1 MFVENEYIEFKR
13 ELTKEIKKEIVAFA
27 NSKGGTIFIG
37 VDDDGKAVGL
47 KNISKDMEA
56 LSGMIHEGIKSYL
69 TPYTTIRPIKKDD
82 KDIIELI
89 VASAPNKPYY
99 LADKG
104 LKSSGVFVRHGNTS
118 VPLSEEAIKQM
129 IIEYRDPF
137 ETNVSYIQD
146 LHFTYLTKVFEEHG
160 LKLDKR
166 KYKTL
171 NLMDNNNYYT
181 NLGLLVS
188 DECPY
193 TIKCAIFQGNNRSIF
208 KDRKEF
214 TGSIFKQIDEALHYL
229 NLVNRIRA
237 EIVGFKRVD
246 TKDYPDF
253 AIRES
258 LFNAFIHRSYDYSGS
273 IIVSVFDNRI
283 EFVSLGDLVL
293 GLTIYDITHGISH
306 QRNKDLANLFYR
318 LDYVESFG
326 TGIERMIEEYEKFN
340 LKPTFEAY
348 GGSFKVIL
356 PNVNYK
362 EETKDVEI
370 VVPIK
375 KLSQEEKV
383 VRYLEENEKITRQE
397 VELLLNIAK
406 SRSKELM
413 QSMVR
418 NKIILKQ
425 GTGKNIYYI
434 LNKR

>member
-1 MFVENEYIEFKR
+1 MFIENEYIEFKR
-13 ELTKEIKKEIVAFA
+13 ELTKEIKKEVVAFA

-37 VDDDGKAVGL
+37 VEDDGKAVGL

-104 LKSSGVFVRHGNTS
+104 LKPSGVFVRHGNTS
-118 VPLSEEAIKQM
+118 IPLSEEAIKQM

-171 NLMDNNNYYT
+171 NLMDKNNYYT

-193 TIKCAIFQGNNRSIF
+193 TTKCAVFEGNSKTTF

-246 TKDYPDF
+246 TKDYPDY

-283 EFVSLGDLVL
+283 EFVSLGGLLL
-293 GLTIYDITHGISH
+293 GLTIDDITSGTSQ
-306 QRNKDLANLFYR
+306 QRNKNLANLFYR

-326 TGIERMIEEYEKFN
+326 TGIGRMIKEYENFD
-340 LKPTFEAY
+340 LKPTFEAHDA
-348 GGSFKVIL
+348 SFKVIL

-362 EETKDVEI
+362 EEINNVEI
-370 VVPIK
+370 KVPIR

-383 VRYLEENEKITRQE
+383 VRYLEENEKITRHE
-397 VELLLNIAK
+397 VELLLNLGVAM
-406 SRSKELM
+406 SKRVLSKMNKE
-413 QSMVR
+413 
-418 NKIILKQ
+418 KIILKQ
-425 GTGKNIYYI
+425 GSGKNIYYI

>member
-1 MFVENEYIEFKR
+1 MFIENDYIEFKR
-13 ELTKEIKKEIVAFA
+13 ELTKEIKKEVVAFA

-37 VDDDGKAVGL
+37 VEDDGKAVGL

-104 LKSSGVFVRHGNTS
+104 LKPSGVFVRHGNTS
-118 VPLSEEAIKQM
+118 IPLSEEAIKQM

-171 NLMDNNNYYT
+171 NLMDKNNYYT

-193 TIKCAIFQGNNRSIF
+193 TTKCAVFEGNSKTTF

-246 TKDYPDF
+246 TKDYPDY

-283 EFVSLGDLVL
+283 EFVSLGGLLL
-293 GLTIYDITHGISH
+293 GLTIDDITSGTSQ
-306 QRNKDLANLFYR
+306 QRNKNLANLFYR

-326 TGIERMIEEYEKFN
+326 TGIGRMIKEYENFD
-340 LKPTFEAY
+340 LKPTFEAHDA
-348 GGSFKVIL
+348 SFKVIL

-362 EETKDVEI
+362 EEINNVEI
-370 VVPIK
+370 KVPIR

-383 VRYLEENEKITRQE
+383 VRYLEENEKITRHE
-397 VELLLNIAK
+397 VELLLNLGVAM
-406 SRSKELM
+406 SKRVLSKMNEE
-413 QSMVR
+413 
-418 NKIILKQ
+418 KTILKQ
-425 GTGKNIYYI
+425 GSGKNIYYI

>member
-1 MFVENEYIEFKR
+1 MFIENEYIEFKR
-13 ELTKEIKKEIVAFA
+13 ELTKEIKKEVVAFA

-37 VDDDGKAVGL
+37 VEDDGKAVGL

-171 NLMDNNNYYT
+171 NLMDKNNYYT

-193 TIKCAIFQGNNRSIF
+193 TTKCAVFEGNSKTTF

-246 TKDYPDF
+246 TKDYPDY

-283 EFVSLGDLVL
+283 EFVSLGGLLL
-293 GLTIYDITHGISH
+293 GLTIDDITSGTSQ
-306 QRNKDLANLFYR
+306 QRNKNLANLFYR

-326 TGIERMIEEYEKFN
+326 TGIGRMIKEYENFD
-340 LKPTFEAY
+340 LKPTFEAHDA
-348 GGSFKVIL
+348 SFKVIL

-362 EETKDVEI
+362 EEINNVEI
-370 VVPIK
+370 KVPIR

-383 VRYLEENEKITRQE
+383 VRYLEENEKITRHE
-397 VELLLNIAK
+397 VELLLNLGVAM
-406 SRSKELM
+406 SKRVLSKMNKE
-413 QSMVR
+413 
-418 NKIILKQ
+418 KIILKQ
-425 GTGKNIYYI
+425 GSGKNIYYI

>member
-1 MFVENEYIEFKR
+1 MFIENEYIEFKR

-37 VDDDGKAVGL
+37 VEDDGKAVGL

-118 VPLSEEAIKQM
+118 VPLSEEVIKQM

-166 KYKTL
+166 KYKAL
-171 NLMDNNNYYT
+171 NLMDRNNYYT

-193 TIKCAIFQGNNRSIF
+193 TTKCAVFEGNSKTTF

-246 TKDYPDF
+246 T
-253 AIRES
+253 
-258 LFNAFIHRSYDYSGS
+258 L
-273 IIVSVFDNRI
+273 
-283 EFVSLGDLVL
+283 
-293 GLTIYDITHGISH
+293 
-306 QRNKDLANLFYR
+306 
-318 LDYVESFG
+318 
-326 TGIERMIEEYEKFN
+326 
-340 LKPTFEAY
+340 
-348 GGSFKVIL
+348 
-356 PNVNYK
+356 
-362 EETKDVEI
+362 
-370 VVPIK
+370 
-375 KLSQEEKV
+375 
-383 VRYLEENEKITRQE
+383 
-397 VELLLNIAK
+397 
-406 SRSKELM
+406 
-413 QSMVR
+413 
-418 NKIILKQ
+418 
-425 GTGKNIYYI
+425 
-434 LNKR
+434 

>member
-37 VDDDGKAVGL
+37 VDDDGKVVGL
-47 KNISKDMEA
+47 KDISKDMEA
-56 LSGMIHEGIKSYL
+56 LSGMIYDGIKSYL
-69 TPYTTIRPIKKDD
+69 TPYTKITPIKHDD
-82 KDIIELI
+82 KDIIELF

-104 LKSSGVFVRHGNTS
+104 LKSAGVYIRSGNTS

-129 IIEYRDPF
+129 LIEYRDPF
-137 ETNVSYIQD
+137 ESNVSYIQD

-160 LKLDKR
+160 LTLDKR
-166 KYKTL
+166 KYKAL
-171 NLMDNNNYYT
+171 NLMDKNNYYT
-181 NLGLLVS
+181 NLGLLAS

-193 TIKCAIFQGNNRSIF
+193 TIKCAIFQGKNRAIF

-214 TGSIFKQIDEALHYL
+214 TGSIFKQIDETLKYL
-229 NLVNRIRA
+229 DLINRIRA

-273 IIVSVFDNRI
+273 IIISAFDDRI
-283 EFVSLGDLVL
+283 EFISLGGLL
-293 GLTIYDITHGISH
+293 QGLTIHDITHGTSQ
-306 QRNKDLANLFYR
+306 QRNKNLANLFYR

-326 TGIERMIEEYEKFN
+326 TGIERMIDEYAKYG
-340 LKPTFEAY
+340 LKPIFESF
-348 GGSFKVIL
+348 GGSFKTTL

-362 EETKDVEI
+362 EESKDVVTVE
-370 VVPIK
+370 PIK

-383 VRYLEENEKITRQE
+383 IRYLEENEKITRQE
-397 VELLLNIAK
+397 VEILLNVAK
-406 SRSKELM
+406 SRAKVLM
-413 QSMVR
+413 QQMVT

-425 GTGKNIYYI
+425 GTGKNVYYI

>member
-1 MFVENEYIEFKR
+1 MFIENEYIEFKR

-37 VDDDGKAVGL
+37 VEDDGKAVGL

-56 LSGMIHEGIKSYL
+56 LSGMIYEGIKSHL

-104 LKSSGVFVRHGNTS
+104 LKPSGVFVRYGNTS

-166 KYKTL
+166 KYKAL
-171 NLMDNNNYYT
+171 NLMDRNNYYT

-193 TIKCAIFQGNNRSIF
+193 TTKCAVFEGNSKTTF

-214 TGSIFKQIDEALHYL
+214 TGSI
-229 NLVNRIRA
+229 
-237 EIVGFKRVD
+237 
-246 TKDYPDF
+246 
-253 AIRES
+253 
-258 LFNAFIHRSYDYSGS
+258 
-273 IIVSVFDNRI
+273 
-283 EFVSLGDLVL
+283 
-293 GLTIYDITHGISH
+293 
-306 QRNKDLANLFYR
+306 
-318 LDYVESFG
+318 
-326 TGIERMIEEYEKFN
+326 
-340 LKPTFEAY
+340 
-348 GGSFKVIL
+348 
-356 PNVNYK
+356 
-362 EETKDVEI
+362 
-370 VVPIK
+370 
-375 KLSQEEKV
+375 
-383 VRYLEENEKITRQE
+383 
-397 VELLLNIAK
+397 
-406 SRSKELM
+406 
-413 QSMVR
+413 
-418 NKIILKQ
+418 
-425 GTGKNIYYI
+425 
-434 LNKR
+434 

>member
-1 MFVENEYIEFKR
+1 MFIENEYIEFKR

-37 VDDDGKAVGL
+37 VEDDGKAVGL

-56 LSGMIHEGIKSYL
+56 LSGMIYEGIKSHL

-104 LKSSGVFVRHGNTS
+104 LKPSGVFVRHGNTS
-118 VPLSEEAIKQM
+118 VPLSEEVIKQM

-166 KYKTL
+166 KYKAL
-171 NLMDNNNYYT
+171 NLMDRNNYYT

-193 TIKCAIFQGNNRSIF
+193 TTKCAVFEGNSKTTF

-246 TKDYPDF
+246 T
-253 AIRES
+253 
-258 LFNAFIHRSYDYSGS
+258 L
-273 IIVSVFDNRI
+273 
-283 EFVSLGDLVL
+283 
-293 GLTIYDITHGISH
+293 
-306 QRNKDLANLFYR
+306 
-318 LDYVESFG
+318 
-326 TGIERMIEEYEKFN
+326 
-340 LKPTFEAY
+340 
-348 GGSFKVIL
+348 
-356 PNVNYK
+356 
-362 EETKDVEI
+362 
-370 VVPIK
+370 
-375 KLSQEEKV
+375 
-383 VRYLEENEKITRQE
+383 
-397 VELLLNIAK
+397 
-406 SRSKELM
+406 
-413 QSMVR
+413 
-418 NKIILKQ
+418 
-425 GTGKNIYYI
+425 
-434 LNKR
+434 